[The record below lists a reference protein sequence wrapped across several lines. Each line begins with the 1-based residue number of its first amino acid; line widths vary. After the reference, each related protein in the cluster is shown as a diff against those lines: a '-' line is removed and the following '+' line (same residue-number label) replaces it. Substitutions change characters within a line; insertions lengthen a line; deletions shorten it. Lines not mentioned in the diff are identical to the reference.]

1 MLRRSNDMVKNY
13 DEFTRKM
20 EKSINFLKEEL
31 ATIRAGRA
39 NPRLLDKISV
49 NYYGTATPISQ
60 LANIQVPEARQITIQ
75 PWDGNILNDIVKAIQ
90 MSDLGIN
97 PNNDGKVIRL
107 VFPPLTEERRI
118 ELTKEVKKL
127 GESNKVAIRQI
138 RRDAVESFKKKE
150 KAKEITEDD
159 LKIAEKDIQKFTDE
173 YIEKVDKIVEA
184 KIKEIME
191 V

>member
-1 MLRRSNDMVKNY
+1 MVKNY
-13 DEFTRKM
+13 DEFTKKM
-20 EKSINFLKEEL
+20 EKTLNVLKEEL
-31 ATIRAGRA
+31 GSIRAGRA
-39 NPRLLDKISV
+39 NPRLLDKLTV
-49 NYYGTATPISQ
+49 NYYGTPTPINQ
-60 LANIQVPEARQITIQ
+60 LANIQVPEARQIVIQ
-75 PWDGNILNDIVKAIQ
+75 PWDNKILNDIVKAIQ

-107 VFPPLTEERRI
+107 VFPPLTEERRL

-127 GESNKVAIRQI
+127 GENSKVAIRQI
-138 RRDAVESFKKKE
+138 RRDAVESYKKSE

-173 YIEKVDKIVEA
+173 YIEKIDKTVEV
-184 KIKEIME
+184 KIQEIME